1 MYMEERLLND
11 NPIEIFNRLLGGKW
25 KMHIFQELMS
35 GPKRFGELKR
45 SLGNITQKVLTDSLR
60 QMEED
65 GLVVRKVFA
74 ETTLR
79 VEYSLAPKAYGL
91 SNCVRTI
98 ISNVYSFSSSRY
110 SPETE
115 TSEKTTFYSANSR
128 IPLAKDYQ
136 ARIKKAKEAIQE
148 AEVIVIGTGSGINSA
163 SGIDFFSKKLS
174 KKWFHDFQ
182 ENTNFLTI
190 DELIDKYSELRP
202 DNINEYWFF
211 WATLIKN
218 ACFDRQPT
226 EAHLDLYK
234 LIGEKSWLAITTN
247 SDMQLEKSG
256 FASQQIYS
264 PLGTYR
270 YLQCRFPCTHNACY
284 QSYDLINDIFMKI
297 DSGIKLTETN
307 IPKCRRC
314 GDFLVPNHFRTKTV
328 SVAEPET
335 YLTRDQF
342 QKKISSMKNK
352 RIVFLEIGCGFR
364 LPNII
369 RYPFETYV
377 ESFDDARLIRINS
390 IYPNITNK
398 KIAGKAY
405 IFGEDII
412 QTLNDLL

>member
-1 MYMEERLLND
+1 
-11 NPIEIFNRLLGGKW
+11 
-25 KMHIFQELMS
+25 
-35 GPKRFGELKR
+35 
-45 SLGNITQKVLTDSLR
+45 
-60 QMEED
+60 
-65 GLVVRKVFA
+65 
-74 ETTLR
+74 
-79 VEYSLAPKAYGL
+79 
-91 SNCVRTI
+91 
-98 ISNVYSFSSSRY
+98 
-110 SPETE
+110 
-115 TSEKTTFYSANSR
+115 
-128 IPLAKDYQ
+128 
-136 ARIKKAKEAIQE
+136 
-148 AEVIVIGTGSGINSA
+148 
-163 SGIDFFSKKLS
+163 
-174 KKWFHDFQ
+174 
-182 ENTNFLTI
+182 
-190 DELIDKYSELRP
+190 
-202 DNINEYWFF
+202 
-211 WATLIKN
+211 
-218 ACFDRQPT
+218 
-226 EAHLDLYK
+226 
-234 LIGEKSWLAITTN
+234 
-247 SDMQLEKSG
+247 MQLEKSG

-335 YLTRDQF
+335 YLNRDQF
-342 QKKISSMKNK
+342 QKKISSMKRK

-398 KIAGKAY
+398 KIADKAY